1 MSKKVS
7 FKSHNELNNV
17 RIFENDTPIKQKQ
30 QVFEDLINE
39 EDNSINSI
47 KNAIMN
53 NKNNNKDNDSDNDSD
68 NDTDYDE
75 DKLDPKEVLINL
87 LKGRSFG
94 TDSYGDDYESTVEL
108 KRNLETTFEN
118 LHKLAFNIDNLNKF
132 NQFPNINYKK
142 DLKNNLTKSRLCDL
156 ENNNIEKILGPEKDK
171 EGTPCSKCS
180 EPMTM
185 NYNPCNICS
194 RETIDIRCI
203 NCVPN
208 ILELCSPKCRSI
220 YEGEMSVIE
229 ITNNND
235 ETIIIIEDDGENMVL
250 QVVNHNLFYQEL
262 NQKDSL
268 TINKPCPNCLEDLE
282 NEENSRLQEY
292 QEAIANNEP
301 VDNLID
307 PRTKICPI
315 PVKCYN
321 CNDNYSFLVIC
332 PVCYQKSGIKFIC
345 DEC

>member
-7 FKSHNELNNV
+7 FKNNNELNNIH
-17 RIFENDTPIKQKQ
+17 IFENDKPIYTNTNTNTNKNQQK
-30 QVFEDLINE
+30 FEAMINE
-39 EDNSINSI
+39 GNNTGNDNV
-47 KNAIMN
+47 
-53 NKNNNKDNDSDNDSD
+53 NDTVNDTD
-68 NDTDYDE
+68 NDTDYEE

-94 TDSYGDDYESTVEL
+94 TDSYGDDYESSVEL

-132 NQFPNINYKK
+132 NQFPNIN
-142 DLKNNLTKSRLCDL
+142 NNDISKARLCDL
-156 ENNNIEKILGPEKDK
+156 ENNNIDKILGSEKDK
-171 EGTPCSKCS
+171 EGSPCPKCY
-180 EPMTM
+180 EPIKM
-185 NYNPCNICS
+185 NYNPCAICS
-194 RETIDIRCI
+194 RETIDVRCI

-235 ETIIIIEDDGENMVL
+235 ETMIIIEDDGENMVL

-268 TINKPCPNCLEDLE
+268 TINKPCINCLEDLE
-282 NEENSRLQEY
+282 NDENSKWEEY
-292 QEAIANNEP
+292 KEALNNNEP
-301 VDNLID
+301 VDNLMD
-307 PRTKICPI
+307 PRTKIGVI

-321 CNDNYSFLVIC
+321 CNENYSYLIVC